1 MSHYALLDNVKIKL
15 RLVDA
20 DQTLSEEIEQYLT
33 DVDGWINRKLRNWL
47 GFVDI
52 HQNPIVIPL
61 TEDTNIPVDD
71 DLIQNA
77 TDLAVGKFRKEQN
90 NEEKLW
96 DNAKKNFEAYL
107 EDRFGWPEDTNH
119 RVVNP
124 TTIDYKPV
132 DILLIGE
139 VVTIS
144 GTNYHQFQTIT
155 INFAGTNIETTP
167 VTVFA
172 DFQGKFSNVKIVI
185 PDTLTESKAYE
196 LKAEDGTENQDNR
209 ANTFVSVNVDAGTNF
224 PWTIDGIT
232 LGTLLRAFPVD
243 GILIGSLTNSWSTDA
258 ILV

>member
-1 MSHYALLDNVKIKL
+1 MSHYALLDNVKLKL

-47 GFVDI
+47 GFTDI
-52 HQNPIVIPL
+52 HGNPIVIPI

-96 DNAKKNFEAYL
+96 DNAKKNFESYL
-107 EDRFGWPEDTNH
+107 EDRFGWPEDTFQ

-124 TTIDYKPV
+124 TTISFSPV
-132 DILLIGE
+132 DILLIGD
-139 VVTIS
+139 TITVS
-144 GTNYHQFQTIT
+144 GTNFRQFHAIT
-155 INFAGTNIETTP
+155 ISFADSEMDTTP

-172 DFQGKFSNVKIVI
+172 DVQGKFSNAKIVI
-185 PDTLTESKAYE
+185 PDTLTESKAYV
-196 LKAEDGTENQDNR
+196 LLARDGEENQDNR
-209 ANTFVSVNVDAGTNF
+209 AETFVSVNVNPGTNF
-224 PWTIDGIT
+224 NFG
-232 LGTLLRAFPVD
+232 VD
-243 GILIGSLTNSWSTDA
+243 GVLA
-258 ILV
+258 